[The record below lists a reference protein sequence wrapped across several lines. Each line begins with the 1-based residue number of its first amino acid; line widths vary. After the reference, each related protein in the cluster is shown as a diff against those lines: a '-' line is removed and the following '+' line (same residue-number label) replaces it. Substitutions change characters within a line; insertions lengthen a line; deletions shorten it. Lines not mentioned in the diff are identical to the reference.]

1 MARLL
6 RDVFAGGL
14 TKAVDEIKNAG
25 ANLMLTV
32 VGALEQFIAKHGIGV
47 GLAVFLAYEFHQ
59 VLKALTDTIIFNQ
72 QKIVELVELVKQG
85 YK

>member
-1 MARLL
+1 MRLAHS
-6 RDVFAGGL
+6 VS
-14 TKAVDEIKNAG
+14 AVEEIKQASIS
-25 ANLMLTV
+25 LTHSFLN
-32 VGALEQFIAKHGIGV
+32 ALEQFISKHGIGV